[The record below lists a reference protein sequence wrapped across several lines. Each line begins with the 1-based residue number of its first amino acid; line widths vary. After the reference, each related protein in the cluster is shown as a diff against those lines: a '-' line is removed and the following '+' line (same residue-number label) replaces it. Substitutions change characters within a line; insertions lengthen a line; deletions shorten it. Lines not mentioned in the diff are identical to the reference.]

1 MLKKTVI
8 WILADITA
16 VGLSVFFGY
25 YYLIHNNIVNN
36 NSAFTPENILQG
48 TAWLW
53 CILFCLL
60 AFSWG
65 IHLMD
70 AEGIAKLFFL
80 WVLASIVLA
89 AEIALFLNTNENIGA
104 QTILIMVNF
113 VLLVLAVPTLVLHSG
128 KE

>member
-1 MLKKTVI
+1 
-8 WILADITA
+8 
-16 VGLSVFFGY
+16 
-25 YYLIHNNIVNN
+25 
-36 NSAFTPENILQG
+36 
-48 TAWLW
+48 
-53 CILFCLL
+53 
-60 AFSWG
+60 
-65 IHLMD
+65 MD